1 MNLYFILYETL
12 QHILPGILK
21 KLILTVRFELGS
33 PSFVV
38 SDIISELFRQ
48 QLISRTEAFT
58 TD

>member
-21 KLILTVRFELGS
+21 KLILTVRFELDS